1 MENPENPSELEDLKT
16 IYKWIKKNNKFLTLS
31 TFAILFCWYLNPVIR
46 ESKFKNMC
54 AYNTTNISLENTDKK
69 NNWKLILKYHFGGY
83 AKTSRD
89 LDVFV
94 DSFNRHYP
102 FNIEP
107 IYTGKVMF
115 AMQAFLAKIKGNKK
129 ALFVH
134 TGGLYNI

>member
-69 NNWKLILKYHFGGY
+69 NNWKLIFDEKSKKLGKSFGLVDADWNHIKRFCQFYKSSERYIDADIDGSI
-83 AKTSRD
+83 KT
-89 LDVFV
+89 
-94 DSFNRHYP
+94 YP
-102 FNIEP
+102 
-107 IYTGKVMF
+107 YR
-115 AMQAFLAKIKGNKK
+115 
-129 ALFVH
+129 
-134 TGGLYNI
+134 